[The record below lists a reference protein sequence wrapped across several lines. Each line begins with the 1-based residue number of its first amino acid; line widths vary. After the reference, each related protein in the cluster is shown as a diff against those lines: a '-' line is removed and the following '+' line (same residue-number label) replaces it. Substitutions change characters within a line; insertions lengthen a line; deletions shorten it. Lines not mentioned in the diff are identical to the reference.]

1 MVSDFLPREVLGLQM
16 SGFLKGVGVGAAV
29 GAALT
34 AALIPADRKRLLRS
48 RAGRTLR
55 AIGHAVED
63 LV

>member
-1 MVSDFLPREVLGLQM
+1 MQT
-16 SGFLKGVGVGAAV
+16 SGFLKGIGVGVAVGAAV
-29 GAALT
+29 ATALV
-34 AALIPADRKRLLRS
+34 PVDRKRIFRS